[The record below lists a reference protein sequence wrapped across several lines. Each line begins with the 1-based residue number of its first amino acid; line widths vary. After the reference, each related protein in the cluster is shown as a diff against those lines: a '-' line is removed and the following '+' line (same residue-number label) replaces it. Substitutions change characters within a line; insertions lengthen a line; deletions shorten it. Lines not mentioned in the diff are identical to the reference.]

1 MLAVR
6 YVLRVVGLRTEF
18 YKKSAKDLIH
28 AKMVMPVLEGQND
41 IPATDDLEEVMEKLD
56 THVATQLMKAVAP
69 LHATNAV
76 KRSGDG
82 GAPSRNTEDRMPPQ

>member
-1 MLAVR
+1 
-6 YVLRVVGLRTEF
+6 VVGLRTEF
-18 YKKSAKDLIH
+18 YNKSAKDPIH

-41 IPATDDLEEVMEKLD
+41 MSATDDLEEVMEMLD

-76 KRSGDG
+76 KRSGD
-82 GAPSRNTEDRMPPQ
+82 AEPLQELRKTACLHDESLPSSE